1 MEIMS
6 LAKAKQVF
14 YVDSSSTA
22 GIQQQLQQ
30 GLYLVQSD
38 GLEDIVDTVW
48 KHDAELGR
56 GFLLLSQSASSG
68 RIWRWE
74 VGGGPI
80 AIGKTLHMEPSGC
93 RSNLYLNCSSA
104 STVAGSGGLAIDFSK
119 HDTNFEGRLVVSEWG
134 EGRMVRMEESGART
148 PLIIQVPRLC
158 SLSND
163 TTAESTR
170 RVYQPNAL
178 MYTAFGDLI
187 FADYDAECQRAGL
200 YYLDNAMTIDP
211 LSSALESR
219 KAHAWTSTDHDTAVN
234 VFFASGDTSILKA
247 IGGLALDST
256 WTGLYV
262 TVQTQEGSVQVLHLY
277 LNDDDDEPLW
287 DGKSD
292 VVYEWKNEQ
301 QVQLPGPIVVDQ
313 KGHLFVGIN
322 NEVVVMDEEGT
333 VISTVSLP
341 ARATSLTLGQDGF
354 LYVSS
359 SSDLYRIKVRNQP
372 LKVPTNMIKK
382 KQTTK

>member
-1 MEIMS
+1 
-6 LAKAKQVF
+6 
-14 YVDSSSTA
+14 
-22 GIQQQLQQ
+22 
-30 GLYLVQSD
+30 
-38 GLEDIVDTVW
+38 
-48 KHDAELGR
+48 
-56 GFLLLSQSASSG
+56 
-68 RIWRWE
+68 
-74 VGGGPI
+74 
-80 AIGKTLHMEPSGC
+80 
-93 RSNLYLNCSSA
+93 
-104 STVAGSGGLAIDFSK
+104 
-119 HDTNFEGRLVVSEWG
+119 
-134 EGRMVRMEESGART
+134 
-148 PLIIQVPRLC
+148 
-158 SLSND
+158 
-163 TTAESTR
+163 
-170 RVYQPNAL
+170 
-178 MYTAFGDLI
+178 
-187 FADYDAECQRAGL
+187 
-200 YYLDNAMTIDP
+200 
-211 LSSALESR
+211 
-219 KAHAWTSTDHDTAVN
+219 VN